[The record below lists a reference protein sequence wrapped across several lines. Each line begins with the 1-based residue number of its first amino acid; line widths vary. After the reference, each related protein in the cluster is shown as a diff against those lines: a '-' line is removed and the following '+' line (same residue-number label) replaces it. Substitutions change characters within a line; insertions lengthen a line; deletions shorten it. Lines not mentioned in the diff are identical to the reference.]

1 MKQAKIKSCTK
12 DYTGTYKIALD
23 NGEVFYSS
31 REYKQDQ
38 VIKYHM
44 FMGMIRVIEQQEVCH
59 VDLVRVSFSLAQV
72 LLIARVYRGM
82 GRD

>member
-44 FMGMIRVIEQQEVCH
+44 FMGMIRVIE
-59 VDLVRVSFSLAQV
+59 
-72 LLIARVYRGM
+72 
-82 GRD
+82 